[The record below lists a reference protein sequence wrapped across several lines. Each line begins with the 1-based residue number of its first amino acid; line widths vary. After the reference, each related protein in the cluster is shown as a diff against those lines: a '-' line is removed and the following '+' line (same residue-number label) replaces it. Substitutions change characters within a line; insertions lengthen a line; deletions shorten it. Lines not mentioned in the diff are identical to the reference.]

1 MLNSEKKCDT
11 CSYRDKFGFNTPC
24 ISCKAFSNWQSRYPD
39 YWARISA
46 IKDKQTSKGV
56 EEYGQTLEENTSIT
70 PIERLTMLTPICR
83 STRSSRTRIWR
94 RTTRLTRRPSRST
107 AESSTTSRKN
117 SKRITLTMIQRSI
130 QRSTTSSAATMSTR
144 SMKTTS

>member
-11 CSYRDKFGFNTPC
+11 CSYCDKVGFNTPC

-46 IKDKQTSKGV
+46 IKDEQTSKGV

-70 PIERLTMLTPICR
+70 PIERLTMLEEELIDGLMYIEHLKEC
-83 STRSSRTRIWR
+83 IEEYGVWR
-94 RTTRLTRRPSRST
+94 
-107 AESSTTSRKN
+107 
-117 SKRITLTMIQRSI
+117 
-130 QRSTTSSAATMSTR
+130 
-144 SMKTTS
+144 